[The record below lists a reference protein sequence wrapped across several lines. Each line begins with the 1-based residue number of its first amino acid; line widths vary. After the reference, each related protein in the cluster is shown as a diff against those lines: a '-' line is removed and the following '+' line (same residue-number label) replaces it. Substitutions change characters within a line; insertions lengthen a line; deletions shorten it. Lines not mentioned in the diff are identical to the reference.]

1 MDYLTIVITAG
12 KVNFVSPD
20 IQKSPQIVRRERI
33 VTFTGSQSP
42 ECRQKCQQLF
52 LTLASPLSK

>member
-1 MDYLTIVITAG
+1 MDYLMIVTAAG

-20 IQKSPQIVRRERI
+20 SRKTPQIVRREQI

-42 ECRQKCQQLF
+42 ECRQKRQQLF